1 MLNFEEELRRI
12 EPTFRRWLAIAMLG
26 KRIQV
31 RGEENFV
38 REGPNIIVGN
48 HCGAFKDVGTVY
60 RIRPRMIYFTANK
73 DIFSREDFGRLIRKH
88 LRRHLKEF
96 GLLVNSMMRPITY
109 LFVRFVS
116 SNLARVGTI
125 PVDLESSKRE
135 AMKLCVDYL
144 LKGRAIV
151 ALQGR
156 GRVDPHAPHP
166 YVTPFRRG
174 ASILAYILHNEHGVS
189 VPITPLAMFGTQK
202 PWGIPTRIQVRVGE
216 PMFIEPYMSGDFE
229 RSVVA
234 FKDALESRVKS
245 LFHELITAQDP
256 ARYRIVRP

>member
-1 MLNFEEELRRI
+1 MSNFEEELRRL
-12 EPTFRRWLAIAMLG
+12 EPTLRRWLAIAMLG
-26 KRIQV
+26 KRIEV

-38 REGPNIIVGN
+38 REGPNIIIGN
-48 HCGAFKDVGTVY
+48 HCGAFKDVGTLY
-60 RIRPRMIYFTANK
+60 RIRPRMVYFTANK
-73 DIFSREDFGRLIRKH
+73 NIFNRGDFDRLIRKH

-96 GLLVNSMMRPITY
+96 GVMVNSTLRPIKY
-109 LFVRFVS
+109 LFIRFIS
-116 SNLARVGTI
+116 SNIARVGTI

-151 ALQGR
+151 TLQGR
-156 GRVDPHAPHP
+156 GRVVPGAPHP

-174 ASILAYILHNEHGVS
+174 ASILAYILYDEHGIS

-202 PWGIPTRIQVRVGE
+202 PWGIPTRIRVRVGE
-216 PMFIEPYMSGDFE
+216 PMSIQPYMSSDFD
-229 RSVVA
+229 RSVGE

-245 LFHELITAQDP
+245 LFYELIKA
-256 ARYRIVRP
+256 